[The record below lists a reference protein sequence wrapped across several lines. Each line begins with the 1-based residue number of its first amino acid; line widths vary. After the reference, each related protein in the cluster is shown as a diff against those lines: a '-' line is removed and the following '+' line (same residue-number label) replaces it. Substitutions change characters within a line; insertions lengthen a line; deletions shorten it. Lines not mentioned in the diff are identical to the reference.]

1 MKVLK
6 ALICSALIAAAMLPI
21 SAYALEDGKFVTE
34 VYSFTGTL
42 YLSDWEDEQV
52 VLKDVTPVSDTDNSA
67 AAAAELEY
75 TAAPAFNDNISN
87 GSDGSEMD
95 LKSLA
100 WFLDMKV
107 QVTAARLADGSLR
120 IIQIVTK

>member
-1 MKVLK
+1 MKILRTLICA
-6 ALICSALIAAAMLPI
+6 ALIILSLTPI
-21 SAYALEDGKFVTE
+21 SAFALEEGKFVTE
-34 VYSFTGTL
+34 VTLCTGTL

-52 VLKDVTPVSDTDNSA
+52 VLKDVTPVSDADNSA
-67 AAAAELEY
+67 AVAAELEY
-75 TAAPAFNDNISN
+75 TAVPAFNDNIRN
-87 GSDGSEMD
+87 GNDGSEMD
-95 LKSLA
+95 FKSLA